1 MRYHPAGAAA
11 AVVLGVVSS
20 FARAGNDWP
29 SYNRTLTSDRYA
41 TLEKIDDKNV
51 AGLKVLCSFDTGE
64 QGSFQTGLVEVDGF
78 LFATTE
84 RDTFSID
91 PNNCKLTFPPPQ
103 AIPPGALHCIPLCAV
118 LDP

>member
-1 MRYHPAGAAA
+1 MHRNTAIAA
-11 AVVLGVVSS
+11 AVLLGSVTTL
-20 FARAGNDWP
+20 ARAGNDWP

-41 TLEKIDDKNV
+41 TLEKIDNKNV

-64 QGSFQTGLVEVDGF
+64 QVSFQTGLVQVDGA

-91 PNNCKLTFPPPQ
+91 PNNCKLKWRTHED
-103 AIPPGALHCIPLCAV
+103 IPS
-118 LDP
+118 